1 MNISSFLKV
10 SPQELLRRLMARQS
24 LALGAAVV
32 LCGFILANII
42 YQKQQQRIKAV
53 EAEIAQQEQKIS
65 LAKELA
71 ALDDKLKTITTTY
84 IKKDSSFTID
94 KFNEFASFAGAKIT
108 SLSVENETD
117 SGLYTVTAYR
127 LSIRADYHS
136 VGKFISALES
146 AGDIVKIEELSL
158 SLAAAQARARRPQG
172 PNRANILNVN
182 IRVSVSF
189 LKTL

>member
-24 LALGAAVV
+24 LVLGAAVV

-84 IKKDSSFTID
+84 IKKDNSFTID
-94 KFNEFASFAGAKIT
+94 KFNEFASSAGAKIT

-146 AGDIVKIEELSL
+146 AGDIVKIEEFSL

-189 LKTL
+189 LKIL

>member
-1 MNISSFLKV
+1 MNLSAFLKV
-10 SPQELLRRLMARQS
+10 SPQEFLKRLMARQS
-24 LALGAAVV
+24 LVLGAAVV
-32 LCGFILANII
+32 VCGLILANFI
-42 YQKQQQRIKAV
+42 YQKQQQRIKAI
-53 EAEIAQQEQKIS
+53 ESEIAQQEQKIS
-65 LAKELA
+65 LAKELT
-71 ALDDKLKTITTTY
+71 ALDGKLKAITATY
-84 IKKDSSFTID
+84 IKKDTSFTID
-94 KFNEFASFAGAKIT
+94 KFNEFAASAGAKIT
-108 SLSVENETD
+108 SLAVENETD
-117 SGLYTVTAYR
+117 SGLYTVTGYR

-172 PNRANILNVN
+172 TNQTNILNVN

>member
-136 VGKFISALES
+136 VGKFISVLES